1 MFDKIISVIG
11 SGTMGNGIAHVFAM
25 SSEVQKVFLVDLDD
39 KILERAQFIIRKNLD
54 RQVKKDIISDADSN
68 QFYNKIIFTTDIEK
82 ASSSNL
88 VVEAV
93 KENLDIKKNIFS
105 KLDTITSDDTILA
118 TNTSSISINE
128 IATATDNPQ
137 NVIGMHFMNPVP
149 IMKLVEI
156 IKGEKTNNS
165 IVKRTL
171 DYVSSLNKI
180 AVECNDSPGFVSN
193 RILMPMINEAAFTY
207 MEGVAT
213 VDAIDQIMKLGMG
226 HPMGPLKLADLIG
239 IDVCVSIMNVLFEG
253 FRTEKYQVCPLLET
267 MIKEGKLGVKTGQ
280 GFYKH

>member
-267 MIKEGKLGVKTGQ
+267 MIKEGKLGFKTKQ
-280 GFYKH
+280 GFYKY